1 MVVAADSTVVP
12 MAVAAGDILR
22 AGFGVELP
30 RFEGQV
36 AQENRVEIV
45 AAPFG
50 TDQFDAGVER
60 PVEPERRDVLFG
72 HRQQQRNV
80 VVRADFGEGAR
91 RIAGRG
97 DHQNPVVA
105 LADAGADAVCFG
117 LLERA
122 GRHLRADLGIIAVEG
137 DIEVF
142 QAEVVGQTFAFV
154 GYGCARTLQHA
165 ADRQPVAEFVEAVAV
180 GTYVDLPDGVTSA
193 DHRRDFAAGIVEH
206 PAFVFELPP
215 RSDAFERVMSGCKI
229 LHVVSL
235 GIFGF
240 QDMRPLKSA

>member
-22 AGFGVELP
+22 AAFGVELP

-60 PVEPERRDVLFG
+60 RSNQSAEMFSSGTDNSSGMLLS
-72 HRQQQRNV
+72 
-80 VVRADFGEGAR
+80 RADFGEGAR

-117 LLERA
+117 LLEGA
-122 GRHLRADLGIIAVEG
+122 GRHLRADLG
-137 DIEVF
+137 DNS
-142 QAEVVGQTFAFV
+142 
-154 GYGCARTLQHA
+154 R
-165 ADRQPVAEFVEAVAV
+165 
-180 GTYVDLPDGVTSA
+180 
-193 DHRRDFAAGIVEH
+193 
-206 PAFVFELPP
+206 
-215 RSDAFERVMSGCKI
+215 
-229 LHVVSL
+229 
-235 GIFGF
+235 
-240 QDMRPLKSA
+240 